1 MGDQNAR
8 RSVAGSP
15 QMVLSFVLNCPNR
28 AAPMFAACLALIM
41 GIALSSTGNH
51 AHADQ
56 SGASSG
62 TTETGHK
69 KWSRMTL
76 DTADR
81 IDRFFSNQNI
91 VDEGQETRL
100 RVYVK
105 MRADEND
112 GQRFTAGIR
121 GKLSLPRTEQ
131 RLQIIFGQDDDSTTS
146 VNTEDP
152 NISLRIRPPSTDP
165 MRQMRFDVGFRK
177 RAGGYQLFGRA
188 RHRLTFDSASRWVP
202 SITNS
207 LHYFTKAKTEYRG
220 QFTFDWP
227 LSTRFFFRP
236 TTQIRWYQNNIDKC
250 NDGIC
255 IDQYFTLYE
264 RLRQQTTHA
273 IAYDAEFFYRNKPG
287 ELNDVVLKA
296 RYRRKT
302 SRDWLFWEI
311 EPAVHFPATDDHDMT
326 YRITFKLEGVFGYND
341 TANVNDGW
349 FIRPSALGRK
359 SN

>member
-1 MGDQNAR
+1 
-8 RSVAGSP
+8 
-15 QMVLSFVLNCPNR
+15 MVLSFVLNCPNR

-41 GIALSSTGNH
+41 GIVLSSTGNR

-56 SGASSG
+56 SDASSG

-69 KWSRMTL
+69 KWSRLTL

-81 IDRFFSNQNI
+81 IDRFFSNENI

-105 MRADEND
+105 MRTDEND

-146 VNTEDP
+146 VNTVDP

-165 MRQMRFDVGFRK
+165 MRQMRFAVGFRK
-177 RAGGYQLFGRA
+177 RVGGYQLFGRA
-188 RHRLTFDSASRWVP
+188 RHRLTFNSASRWIP

-207 LHYFTKAKTEYRG
+207 LHYFTKANTEYRG

-287 ELNDVVLKA
+287 GLNDVVLKA
-296 RYRRKT
+296 RYRRTT

-311 EPAVHFPATDDHDMT
+311 EPAVHFPAADGHDMT

>member
-1 MGDQNAR
+1 
-8 RSVAGSP
+8 
-15 QMVLSFVLNCPNR
+15 MVLSFVLNCPNR

-41 GIALSSTGNH
+41 GIVLSSTGNR

-56 SGASSG
+56 SGVSSS
-62 TTETGHK
+62 TTETGHN
-69 KWSRMTL
+69 KWSRLTL

-81 IDRFFSNQNI
+81 IDRFFSNQN
-91 VDEGQETRL
+91 VDDENQETRL
-100 RVYVK
+100 RIYIK
-105 MRADEND
+105 MRTDEND
-112 GQRFTAGIR
+112 GQSLGAGIR

-131 RLQIIFGQDDDSTTS
+131 RLQIIFGQDDDSTTP
-146 VNTEDP
+146 VNTKDQ
-152 NISLRIRPPSTDP
+152 NISLRIRPAGTDSV
-165 MRQMRFDVGFRK
+165 RQMRFDAGIRK
-177 RAGGYQLFGRA
+177 RVGSYQLFGRA
-188 RHRLTFDSASRWVP
+188 RHRLTFDRASRWVL

-220 QFTFDWP
+220 QITFDWP

-236 TTQIRWYQNNIDKC
+236 TTQIRWYQNNTDKC

-273 IAYDAEFFYRNKPG
+273 IAYDAEFFYRNRPG
-287 ELNDVVLKA
+287 ELDDVVLKA
-296 RYRRKT
+296 RYRRT
-302 SRDWLFWEI
+302 TGRDWLFWEI
-311 EPAVHFPATDDHDMT
+311 EPAVHFPAADGHDLT

-341 TANVNDGW
+341 TANINDGW
-349 FIRPSALGRK
+349 FIRPSAPGSK

>member
-15 QMVLSFVLNCPNR
+15 EMVLSFVLNCPNR

-41 GIALSSTGNH
+41 GIVLSSTGNR

-56 SGASSG
+56 SDTSSG

-69 KWSRMTL
+69 KWSRLTL

-81 IDRFFSNQNI
+81 IDRFFSNENI

-105 MRADEND
+105 MRTDEND

-146 VNTEDP
+146 VNTVDP

-177 RAGGYQLFGRA
+177 RVGGYQLFGRA
-188 RHRLTFDSASRWVP
+188 RHRLTFDSASRWIP

-287 ELNDVVLKA
+287 GLNDVVLKA
-296 RYRRKT
+296 RYRRTT

-311 EPAVHFPATDDHDMT
+311 EPAVHFPAADGHDMT

>member
-15 QMVLSFVLNCPNR
+15 EMVLSFVLSCPNR

-41 GIALSSTGNH
+41 GIVLSSTGNR

-56 SGASSG
+56 SDASSG

-69 KWSRMTL
+69 KWSRLTL

-81 IDRFFSNQNI
+81 IDRFFSNENI

-105 MRADEND
+105 MRTDEND

-146 VNTEDP
+146 VNTVDP

-236 TTQIRWYQNNIDKC
+236 TTQIHWYQNNIDKC

-287 ELNDVVLKA
+287 GLNDVVLKA
-296 RYRRKT
+296 RYRRTT

-311 EPAVHFPATDDHDMT
+311 EPAVHFPAADGHDMT

>member
-1 MGDQNAR
+1 
-8 RSVAGSP
+8 
-15 QMVLSFVLNCPNR
+15 MVLSFVLSCPNQ

-41 GIALSSTGNH
+41 GIVLSSTGNR

-56 SGASSG
+56 SGVSSS
-62 TTETGHK
+62 TTETGHN
-69 KWSRMTL
+69 KWSRLTL

-81 IDRFFSNQNI
+81 IDRFFSNQNY
-91 VDEGQETRL
+91 DEEGQETRL

-105 MRADEND
+105 MRTDEND
-112 GQRFTAGIR
+112 GQSLAAGIR

-131 RLQIIFGQDDDSTTS
+131 RLQIIFGQDDESMAS
-146 VNTEDP
+146 VNTHDQ
-152 NISLRIRPPSTDP
+152 NISLRIRPAGTDP
-165 MRQMRFDVGFRK
+165 MQQMRFDAGIRK
-177 RAGGYQLFGRA
+177 RAGSYQLFGRV
-188 RHRLTFDSASRWVP
+188 RHRLTFDTPGRWVL

-207 LHYFTKAKTEYRG
+207 LHYFTKAKTEYQG
-220 QFTFDWP
+220 QITFDWP

-236 TTQIRWYQNNIDKC
+236 TTQIRWYQNNTDRC

-287 ELNDVVLKA
+287 ELKDAVLKA
-296 RYRRKT
+296 RYRRMT

-311 EPAVHFPATDDHDMT
+311 EPAVHFPAADGHDMT
-326 YRITFKLEGVFGYND
+326 YRITLKLEGVFGYKD

-349 FIRPSALGRK
+349 FIRPSAPRK
-359 SN
+359 KSS

>member
-1 MGDQNAR
+1 
-8 RSVAGSP
+8 
-15 QMVLSFVLNCPNR
+15 MVLSFVLNCPNR
-28 AAPMFAACLALIM
+28 AAPMFVACLALIM

-112 GQRFTAGIR
+112 GQRVTAGIR

-227 LSTRFFFRP
+227 LSTRFIFRP

-250 NDGIC
+250 NNGIC

-287 ELNDVVLKA
+287 VLNDVVLKA
-296 RYRRKT
+296 RYRRTT

-311 EPAVHFPATDDHDMT
+311 EPAVHFPATDGHDMT

-349 FIRPSALGRK
+349 FIRPSAPGRK

>member
-1 MGDQNAR
+1 
-8 RSVAGSP
+8 
-15 QMVLSFVLNCPNR
+15 MVLSFVLNCPNR

-41 GIALSSTGNH
+41 GIVLSSTGNH

-188 RHRLTFDSASRWVP
+188 RHRLTFDRASRWVL

-220 QFTFDWP
+220 QITFDWP
-227 LSTRFFFRP
+227 LSTRFFSDPQPRFAGTR
-236 TTQIRWYQNNIDKC
+236 TTPINAMTVSASIS
-250 NDGIC
+250 
-255 IDQYFTLYE
+255 
-264 RLRQQTTHA
+264 
-273 IAYDAEFFYRNKPG
+273 
-287 ELNDVVLKA
+287 
-296 RYRRKT
+296 T
-302 SRDWLFWEI
+302 SHSMR
-311 EPAVHFPATDDHDMT
+311 
-326 YRITFKLEGVFGYND
+326 G
-341 TANVNDGW
+341 
-349 FIRPSALGRK
+349 
-359 SN
+359 

>member
-1 MGDQNAR
+1 
-8 RSVAGSP
+8 
-15 QMVLSFVLNCPNR
+15 
-28 AAPMFAACLALIM
+28 MFAACLALVM
-41 GIALSSTGNH
+41 GIVLSSTGNR

-56 SGASSG
+56 SNTSSS

-105 MRADEND
+105 MRVDEND

-146 VNTEDP
+146 VNTVDP

-177 RAGGYQLFGRA
+177 RAGSYQLFGRA
-188 RHRLTFDSASRWVP
+188 RHRLTFDRASRWVL

-220 QFTFDWP
+220 QITFDWP

-236 TTQIRWYQNNIDKC
+236 TTQIRWYQNNTDKC

-287 ELNDVVLKA
+287 ELDDVVLKA
-296 RYRRKT
+296 RYRRT
-302 SRDWLFWEI
+302 TRRDWLFWEV
-311 EPAVHFPATDDHDMT
+311 EPAVHFPAADGHDMT
-326 YRITFKLEGVFGYND
+326 YRITFKLEGVFGHND

-349 FIRPSALGRK
+349 FIRPSAPGRK